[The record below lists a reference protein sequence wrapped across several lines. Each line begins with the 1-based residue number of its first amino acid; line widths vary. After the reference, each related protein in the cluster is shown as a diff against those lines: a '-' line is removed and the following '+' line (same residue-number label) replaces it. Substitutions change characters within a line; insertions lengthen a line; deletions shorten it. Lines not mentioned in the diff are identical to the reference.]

1 MRTVPGPAV
10 VAVTL
15 VSILAGGLCVTA
27 RADEAL
33 IAAGKTFAEETCS
46 GCHAVGIEEDS
57 PREGAPRFREL
68 SQGYPVESLEEAL
81 AEGIVT
87 AHPDMPQIEMS
98 PEEIGAFLAYL
109 ESIQTKP

>member
-1 MRTVPGPAV
+1 MPTASGPVTFAI
-10 VAVTL
+10 VAL
-15 VSILAGGLCVTA
+15 LACGLAATA

-33 IAAGKTFAEETCS
+33 IAAGKIFAEETCS
-46 GCHAVGIEEDS
+46 GCHAVGIEGDS

-68 SQGYPVESLEEAL
+68 SRNYPVGNLEEAL

-87 AHPDMPQIEMS
+87 AHPDMPEVEMT

-109 ESIQTKP
+109 ESIQIQP